1 MRAKKEKESG
11 AAVAKDPAAEGAE
24 SAASDGA
31 GGGGGSGGGG
41 KGAVGGAGAGK
52 ERKGAKRP
60 AATLSFDPEEG

>member
-11 AAVAKDPAAEGAE
+11 GAAAKDPPAEVAE

-31 GGGGGSGGGG
+31 GA
-41 KGAVGGAGAGK
+41 GAGGAGAAAGAAGGAAAGK